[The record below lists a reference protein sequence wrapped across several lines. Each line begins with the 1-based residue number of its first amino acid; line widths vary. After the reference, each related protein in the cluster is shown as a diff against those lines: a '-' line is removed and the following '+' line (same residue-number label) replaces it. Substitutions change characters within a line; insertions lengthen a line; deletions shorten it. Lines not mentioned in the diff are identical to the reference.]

1 MRQSLAA
8 SGGWAHHMGY
18 IVHHY
23 LLAHPLQH
31 LLVSIPLALR
41 GLYVDHYWGL
51 VLAPVS
57 LFAMIRAARIGDAGV
72 LLLSAPAWFLLL
84 FNALVAVNQ
93 PRYNLLLI
101 LPFSL
106 AGAMLIE
113 RLLAKGFGAR
123 QLPKRKRFQEG

>member
-1 MRQSLAA
+1 MQQSLAA
-8 SGGWAHHMGY
+8 SGGWANHMQY
-18 IVHHY
+18 LVHHF
-23 LLAHPLQH
+23 LLAEPFKH
-31 LLVSIPLALR
+31 LLVTIPLALR

-57 LFAMIRAARIGDAGV
+57 ALATVRAMRRRDAGI
-72 LLLSAPAWFLLL
+72 LLLSLPAWFLLL

-106 AGAMLIE
+106 SGALLIE
-113 RLLAKGFGAR
+113 AFLQRRALR
-123 QLPKRKRFQEG
+123 SRS